1 MPNYYKLSKEVI
13 EKTYKS
19 AQKKGQALNVMTTA
33 LMALA
38 KRCWPASEEMAYA
51 AVDEAL
57 EYGRDC
63 ADDKDT
69 VEKINAGD

>member
-1 MPNYYKLSKEVI
+1 MPNYYKLSKEAI
-13 EKTYKS
+13 EKTFKA

-33 LMALA
+33 IMKLA

-51 AVDEAL
+51 AIDEAL

-63 ADDKDT
+63 ADEVDPQ
-69 VEKINAGD
+69 NP

>member
-1 MPNYYKLSKEVI
+1 MPNYHKLSKEAI
-13 EKTYKS
+13 EKTFK
-19 AQKKGQALNVMTTA
+19 ATQRKGRALDVMTVA
-33 LMALA
+33 IMKLA

-57 EYGRDC
+57 ECGRDF